1 MRLRVARMNFDQF
14 GHARIV
20 GEHCARA

>member
-1 MRLRVARMNFDQF
+1 LWVSGVNFDQF

-20 GEHCARA
+20 GEQNGRA